1 MTTPFAIY
9 YIRSKIQ
16 FFAEIKELEQ
26 AEALVGQQVN
36 KKFNGTFYL
45 GTVKTY
51 DAERYVNLSVVSFFF
66 HGVINALY
74 VVCVFDTPSCNNT
87 YRFPLLIFRC

>member
-1 MTTPFAIY
+1 MAFSLNPHSALVCSHDNTSHYLLYPFL
-9 YIRSKIQ
+9 Q
-16 FFAEIKELEQ
+16 QCFAEIEELEQ

-51 DAERYVNLSVVSFFF
+51 DAERYVRCFNLLF
-66 HGVINALY
+66 
-74 VVCVFDTPSCNNT
+74 VVCAWH
-87 YRFPLLIFRC
+87 Y